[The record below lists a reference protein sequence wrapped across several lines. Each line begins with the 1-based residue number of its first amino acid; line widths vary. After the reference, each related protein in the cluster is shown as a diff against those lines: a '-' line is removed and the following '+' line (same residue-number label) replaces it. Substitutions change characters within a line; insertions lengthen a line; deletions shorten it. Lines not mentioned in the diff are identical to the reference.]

1 VVATK
6 LLTTDVLE
14 VVLARTLW
22 DPPGEIRG
30 GFSFGWPTLHWP
42 RARATAYGTS
52 S

>member
-1 VVATK
+1 MTDVVATK

-30 GFSFGWPTLHWP
+30 GFSFRWPD
-42 RARATAYGTS
+42 ATKPLGS
-52 S
+52 G